1 MSHIYKCTGEPDM
14 SPFKWTGEIKNTFTA
29 ENTIEAE
36 VTARSSYFHIIL
48 GHHRFGNNLCIPN
61 WGNGIF
67 HIIFGVFR
75 FGNFLFIGF
84 LWFGIE
90 MAGFDDKFW
99 TREKLS
105 NNYPA
110 VSKAD
115 IISIVDAVAEIGLL
129 FDF

>member
-1 MSHIYKCTGEPDM
+1 
-14 SPFKWTGEIKNTFTA
+14 
-29 ENTIEAE
+29 
-36 VTARSSYFHIIL
+36 
-48 GHHRFGNNLCIPN
+48 
-61 WGNGIF
+61 
-67 HIIFGVFR
+67 
-75 FGNFLFIGF
+75 
-84 LWFGIE
+84 

>member
-48 GHHRFGNNLCIPN
+48 GHHRFGNYLCIPN
-61 WGNGIF
+61 WGI
-67 HIIFGVFR
+67 
-75 FGNFLFIGF
+75 
-84 LWFGIE
+84 GIE

-99 TREKLS
+99 TMEKLS